1 MNLVSIVIPA
11 YNAERFIA
19 RTLASAQ
26 AQTYEK
32 LKIIVVDDG
41 STDNTRSV
49 VEAIAATDKR
59 LELISTPNRGVAR
72 ARNLGIEN
80 ARGPYVAF
88 LDADDLWHPTKI
100 ARQVEAL
107 DTHRS
112 DPSWGGVYSFRRT
125 INEEDQ
131 VVGTGPILA
140 DCRGYVL
147 ARDLVLKFIGNG
159 SSLLVHRDAA
169 MAVDGFDPSYADKG
183 IGGCEDLDFELRLA
197 ARYRIETVRSFLVGY
212 RMYQGNMSSDGSRMA
227 KAMIETIARHVKSNP
242 SIAPRVQRW
251 ALGGSY
257 RYAFQVLL
265 RERRLLPAAAT
276 YTKLLLNDPAVA
288 MITVMEV
295 LRGGISKRLGLGRP
309 AGSPQAFLAMDPEAG
324 KDDPVDT
331 LTRMKQKRLADEDR
345 ILGEEKFSSVL
356 LHGTAADEVF
366 RPSERASQASVT
378 GVRQHHTER
387 AR

>member
-32 LKIIVVDDG
+32 LEIIVIDDG

-131 VVGTGPILA
+131 VIGTGPILA
-140 DCRGYVL
+140 DCRGYIL

-169 MAVDGFDPSYADKG
+169 MAVDGFDPSYAEKG

-197 ARYRIETVRSFLVGY
+197 ARYQIETVRSFLVGY
-212 RMYQGNMSSDGSRMA
+212 RMYEGNMSSDGSRMA
-227 KAMIETIARHVKSNP
+227 RAMIETIARHVKSNP

-257 RYAFQVLL
+257 KYAFQVLL
-265 RERRLLPAAAT
+265 RERRLFPAVAT
-276 YTKLLLNDPAVA
+276 YTKLLLNDPAVS

-295 LRGGISKRLGLGRP
+295 LRGGSVSGWGLVDLLARLKPSWPWIRRRVKTIP
-309 AGSPQAFLAMDPEAG
+309 S
-324 KDDPVDT
+324 
-331 LTRMKQKRLADEDR
+331 TR
-345 ILGEEKFSSVL
+345 
-356 LHGTAADEVF
+356 
-366 RPSERASQASVT
+366 
-378 GVRQHHTER
+378 
-387 AR
+387 

>member
-32 LKIIVVDDG
+32 LEIIIIDDG
-41 STDNTRSV
+41 STDNTRAV

-59 LELISTPNRGVAR
+59 LKLLSTPNRGVAR

-88 LDADDLWHPTKI
+88 LDADDLWHRTKI

-112 DPSWGGVYSFRRT
+112 DPSWAGVYSFRRT

-131 VVGTGPILA
+131 VIGTGPILA
-140 DCRGYVL
+140 DCRGYIL

-212 RMYQGNMSSDGSRMA
+212 RIYEGNMSSDGSRMA
-227 KAMIETIARHVKSNP
+227 KAMIETIARHVRNNP

-251 ALGGSY
+251 ASGGSY

-265 RERRLLPAAAT
+265 RERRWLPALAA
-276 YTKLLLNDPAVA
+276 YTKLLLNDPAVS
-288 MITVMEV
+288 MLTVMEV
-295 LRGGISKRLGLGRP
+295 LQGGISKRLGLGRP
-309 AGSPQAFLAMDPEAG
+309 AGSPQAFLSMDPEVG
-324 KDDPVDT
+324 KDDPVDA

-345 ILGEEKFSSVL
+345 TLGEKKFSSVL
-356 LHGTAADEVF
+356 LRGTAADAMLG
-366 RPSERASQASVT
+366 PSEPVT
-378 GVRQHHTER
+378 GVPRHHNER

>member
-32 LKIIVVDDG
+32 LEIIVIDDG

-112 DPSWGGVYSFRRT
+112 DPSWGWRLFLSPHHKRG
-125 INEEDQ
+125 
-131 VVGTGPILA
+131 GPSNRHRSDLS
-140 DCRGYVL
+140 RLSRLYPG
-147 ARDLVLKFIGNG
+147 ARPRAQ
-159 SSLLVHRDAA
+159 VHRKRKQS
-169 MAVDGFDPSYADKG
+169 VGPSRCRDG
-183 IGGCEDLDFELRLA
+183 R
-197 ARYRIETVRSFLVGY
+197 
-212 RMYQGNMSSDGSRMA
+212 
-227 KAMIETIARHVKSNP
+227 
-242 SIAPRVQRW
+242 
-251 ALGGSY
+251 
-257 RYAFQVLL
+257 
-265 RERRLLPAAAT
+265 
-276 YTKLLLNDPAVA
+276 
-288 MITVMEV
+288 
-295 LRGGISKRLGLGRP
+295 
-309 AGSPQAFLAMDPEAG
+309 
-324 KDDPVDT
+324 
-331 LTRMKQKRLADEDR
+331 
-345 ILGEEKFSSVL
+345 
-356 LHGTAADEVF
+356 
-366 RPSERASQASVT
+366 
-378 GVRQHHTER
+378 
-387 AR
+387 